1 MMRRAL
7 ANDVSMTYAATTRN
21 IVSAIRKLSHVGH
34 PDLKEGGFVFR
45 GIAGVLPESFW
56 LKDDAG
62 VVCATDLGFM
72 RYASTWYAARHGM
85 PHGTVSRAARY
96 PARRSRY
103 AAVHDLCSTSL
114 GEETPIH
121 YMQAGAPNLLWK
133 VNPNLS
139 GKPCRRGSPSP
150 CGIPRS
156 VRASAHTLTQRD
168 WARRATSAPGLKS
181 PLPLLLTCDL
191 SFQIRVLHEDA
202 TGFYCGAVR
211 CIL

>member
-72 RYASTWYAARHGM
+72 RYAAARHGTVCRTAWCAARRGI
-85 PHGTVSRAARY
+85 PHGTVSRTSFVVCRAA
-96 PARRSRY
+96 
-103 AAVHDLCSTSL
+103 
-114 GEETPIH
+114 
-121 YMQAGAPNLLWK
+121 
-133 VNPNLS
+133 
-139 GKPCRRGSPSP
+139 
-150 CGIPRS
+150 
-156 VRASAHTLTQRD
+156 
-168 WARRATSAPGLKS
+168 
-181 PLPLLLTCDL
+181 
-191 SFQIRVLHEDA
+191 
-202 TGFYCGAVR
+202 
-211 CIL
+211 